1 VKKKRGSRDTA
12 RRLHRNPKPVKL
24 APGRSW
30 GLKLALLL
38 FAVVVVALVI
48 SIWPRFQKP
57 APTDRY
63 VARLPGMLTFNKD
76 IAPIVFDRCSSCHRP
91 GQAAPFALLNF
102 ADVKKRA
109 KQIAEVTAMR
119 YMPPWLPEPG
129 YGDFAGVRSLTAD
142 ELGVIQQWIAEGA
155 IEGNHGDLPPAPK
168 WPEGWQLGEPDLVIT
183 TPQPYTLA
191 AEGKDVYHNL
201 VIPIPVDTNRYV
213 RAVEF
218 RPGNDKVVHHA
229 SINIDRT
236 GQSRRLAQAENP
248 PGFDGMQLPESA
260 AIVAG
265 QLLGWEPGKR
275 PETSGEGLSWLLE
288 KNSDLVLQ
296 LHLHPSGK
304 PEKVQPVIGFYFTD
318 QRPTNTPFLLR
329 LPQWRIDIP
338 AGATNYA
345 VENSY
350 VLPVGVEVLRVSP
363 HAHYLG
369 KELQGF
375 AILPDGTKRWL
386 LLIKNWDFNWQGDYR
401 YASPVFL
408 PQGTKVVMHF
418 TYDNSSDN
426 IRNPSQPPKRVRF
439 GPQTTDEMAQLTFQV
454 LARNAEDRQTLV
466 ADQLQ
471 KMVLDAVAY
480 NESVLRENPNDALAH
495 AKLGQALLP
504 LGRYAEAFDHLRA
517 AIRLNPSD
525 DKPHYDLGSLYL
537 QYNRLAEAR
546 TEFETVLRL
555 NPEDY
560 QAHGN
565 LGAIHHQQQNYDL
578 AGFHFESAL
587 RLNPD
592 DLVAQRNLEL
602 VRTAKRAL
610 KGGK

>member
-1 VKKKRGSRDTA
+1 
-12 RRLHRNPKPVKL
+12 
-24 APGRSW
+24 
-30 GLKLALLL
+30 
-38 FAVVVVALVI
+38 
-48 SIWPRFQKP
+48 
-57 APTDRY
+57 
-63 VARLPGMLTFNKD
+63 
-76 IAPIVFDRCSSCHRP
+76 
-91 GQAAPFALLNF
+91 
-102 ADVKKRA
+102 
-109 KQIAEVTAMR
+109 
-119 YMPPWLPEPG
+119 
-129 YGDFAGVRSLTAD
+129 
-142 ELGVIQQWIAEGA
+142 
-155 IEGNHGDLPPAPK
+155 
-168 WPEGWQLGEPDLVIT
+168 
-183 TPQPYTLA
+183 
-191 AEGKDVYHNL
+191 
-201 VIPIPVDTNRYV
+201 
-213 RAVEF
+213 
-218 RPGNDKVVHHA
+218 
-229 SINIDRT
+229 
-236 GQSRRLAQAENP
+236 
-248 PGFDGMQLPESA
+248 
-260 AIVAG
+260 
-265 QLLGWEPGKR
+265 
-275 PETSGEGLSWLLE
+275 
-288 KNSDLVLQ
+288 
-296 LHLHPSGK
+296 
-304 PEKVQPVIGFYFTD
+304 
-318 QRPTNTPFLLR
+318 
-329 LPQWRIDIP
+329 
-338 AGATNYA
+338 
-345 VENSY
+345 
-350 VLPVGVEVLRVSP
+350 
-363 HAHYLG
+363 
-369 KELQGF
+369 
-375 AILPDGTKRWL
+375 
-386 LLIKNWDFNWQGDYR
+386 
-401 YASPVFL
+401 
-408 PQGTKVVMHF
+408 MHF

-517 AIRLNPSD
+517 AIRLNPND